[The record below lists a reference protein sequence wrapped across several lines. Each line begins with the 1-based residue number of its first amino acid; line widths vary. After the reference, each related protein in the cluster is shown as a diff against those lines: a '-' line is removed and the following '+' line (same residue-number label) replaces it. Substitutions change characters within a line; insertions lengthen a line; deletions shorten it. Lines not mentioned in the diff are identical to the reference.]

1 MDRLFASSC
10 CDEFC
15 AGHSGEPGVVPN
27 VRPILACLEW
37 STIKRSEI
45 AILARI
51 ASARLDGRGK
61 VVIAEGIHLRII
73 ILTPALLSARASK
86 RETFGV
92 IDTYSIAT
100 L

>member
-10 CDEFC
+10 CDGFC
-15 AGHSGEPGVVPN
+15 VGHSGEPRVPN

-37 STIKRSEI
+37 STIRRSEI
-45 AILARI
+45 AILARA

-61 VVIAEGIHLRII
+61 VVIAEGIDLRII
-73 ILTPALLSARASK
+73 ILTPALLSAGASK

-92 IDTYSIAT
+92 IGTYSIAT